1 MSKWVVGGNNKM
13 SEEEK
18 QEEWIEYVPVSKSY
32 ST

>member
-1 MSKWVVGGNNKM
+1 MSKWVVGGNNKT

-18 QEEWIEYVPVSKSY
+18 QEEWIEYVSVSKSS